1 MPVILAI
8 QEAEIR
14 RITVRSQQRQIVLG
28 DSILKKTLCKK
39 RTGRV
44 IQSAGPEFKPWYHKK
59 KGKERK
65 GRGGEEEGRKT
76 LYSGPVFCYAKNNIL
91 LPPK

>member
-1 MPVILAI
+1 
-8 QEAEIR
+8 
-14 RITVRSQQRQIVLG
+14 
-28 DSILKKTLCKK
+28 
-39 RTGRV
+39 V

-65 GRGGEEEGRKT
+65 GRGGEDEGRKT